1 MHKSVADLNRDIS
14 AKALEQKEAV
24 SMINSAI
31 IKLQSESKEK
41 AAQINAGASQIQSA
55 VAEIKKGVD
64 EEIKLFEQKSSW
76 MKDQVCNLESDI
88 SGLQNEIDL
97 YTKEFYG

>member
-41 AAQINAGASQIQSA
+41 AVKLQAGVSQIQSA
-55 VAEIKKGVD
+55 VAEFRKGVD
-64 EEIKLFEQKSSW
+64 EEIKIFEQKSSW
-76 MKDQVCNLESDI
+76 MKDQVHNLESDI
-88 SGLQNEIDL
+88 SGLHNEIEL